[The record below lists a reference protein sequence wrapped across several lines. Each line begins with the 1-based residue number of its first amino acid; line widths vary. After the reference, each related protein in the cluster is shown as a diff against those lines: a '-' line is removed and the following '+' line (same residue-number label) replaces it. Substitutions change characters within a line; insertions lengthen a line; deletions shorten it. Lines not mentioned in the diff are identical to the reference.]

1 MSSQVC
7 DAKQFHNWSRARIL
21 KNIFMSATKICIVG
35 GGFGG
40 LYTALRLSEF
50 PWEQE
55 NKPEI
60 TLIDQS
66 DRFLFSPLLYELIT
80 EEMQSWEVAPPFAE
94 LLANTGVIFQQG
106 KVTAID
112 LEGKQ
117 VTLQDDRKIDYDKL
131 VLSTGGRTP
140 VDLVPGAKEYAL
152 PFRSLNDA
160 YRLQEKLRLLEES
173 DRDKIRVAVVG
184 GGYSGVESAC
194 KLADRLGAKGR
205 IRIIDRGTQILKDSS
220 EFNRETAIKALDK
233 NQIWQDLE
241 TEVEQLTADS
251 ITLIYK
257 GQTDTIPVDLVLWT
271 VGNQVSELI
280 SQLPLA
286 QTDQGLLEIEPTL
299 LVKGREDIF
308 ALGDAANSCDRDGK
322 ILPATAQVAFQQSDY
337 CAWNIW
343 AAATNRPLLSFRYQP
358 LGEVMTLGTNNA
370 TINGLGLKL
379 DGPMAYVARRLIYL
393 YRLPTLKHQLTVG
406 FNWITQPLVELLSSS
421 NY

>member
-1 MSSQVC
+1 
-7 DAKQFHNWSRARIL
+7 
-21 KNIFMSATKICIVG
+21 MSATKICIVG

-60 TLIDQS
+60 TLIDKG
-66 DRFLFSPLLYELIT
+66 DRFLFSPLLYELVT

-106 KVTAID
+106 QVTAID

-117 VTLQDDRKIDYDKL
+117 VTLQDDRQIDYDKL

-184 GGYSGVESAC
+184 GGYSGVELAC
-194 KLADRLGAKGR
+194 KLADRLGEKGR
-205 IRIIDRGTQILKDSS
+205 IRIIDRGTQILSDSS
-220 EFNRETAIKALDK
+220 EFNRATAIKALEK

-241 TEVEQLTADS
+241 TEVEQVESDS
-251 ITLIYK
+251 ITLVYK

-280 SQLPLA
+280 KQLPLA

-358 LGEVMTLGTNNA
+358 LGEMMTLGTDNA

-421 NY
+421 NF

>member
-1 MSSQVC
+1 
-7 DAKQFHNWSRARIL
+7 
-21 KNIFMSATKICIVG
+21 MSATRICIVG

-50 PWEQE
+50 PWQSAD
-55 NKPEI
+55 KPEI

-80 EEMQSWEVAPPFAE
+80 EEMQSWEIAPPFAE
-94 LLANTGVIFQQG
+94 LLANTGIIFQQG
-106 KVTAID
+106 SVTEID
-112 LEGKQ
+112 IEGKQ
-117 VTLQDDRKIDYDKL
+117 VTLHNEQKIDYDKL

-140 VDLVPGAKEYAL
+140 VESTPGAKDYAL

-173 DRDKIRVAVVG
+173 DRDRIRIAVVG
-184 GGYSGVESAC
+184 GGYSGVELAC
-194 KLADRLGAKGR
+194 KLADRLGEKGR

-220 EFNRETAIKALDK
+220 EFNRETAIKALEK

-241 TEVEQLTADS
+241 TEVEQVTSDS

-257 GQTDTIPVDLVLWT
+257 GQPDTIPVDLVLWT
-271 VGNQVSELI
+271 VGNRVSELI
-280 SQLPLA
+280 SKLPLP
-286 QTDQGLLEIEPTL
+286 QNEQGLLEIEPTL

-308 ALGDAANSCDRDGK
+308 ALGDAANSYDGDGK
-322 ILPATAQVAFQQSDY
+322 PLPATAQVAFQQSDY

-343 AAATNRPLLSFRYQP
+343 ASATNRPLLSFRYQP
-358 LGEVMTLGTNNA
+358 LGEMMTLGTDNA
-370 TINGLGLKL
+370 TISGLGLKL

-406 FNWITQPLVELLSSS
+406 FNWITQPIVELLSS
-421 NY
+421 

>member
-1 MSSQVC
+1 
-7 DAKQFHNWSRARIL
+7 
-21 KNIFMSATKICIVG
+21 MSATKICIVG

-50 PWEQE
+50 PWEPE
-55 NKPEI
+55 DKPEI
-60 TLIDQS
+60 TLIDKS

-94 LLANTGVIFQQG
+94 LLASTGVIFQQG
-106 KVTAID
+106 KVTGID

-117 VTLQDDRKIDYDKL
+117 VTLQDNRQIDYDKL

-152 PFRSLNDA
+152 PFRHLSDA

-184 GGYSGVESAC
+184 GGYSGVELAC

-205 IRIIDRGTQILKDSS
+205 IRIIDRGTQMLADSS
-220 EFNRETAIKALDK
+220 EFNRETAIKALEK
-233 NQIWQDLE
+233 YQIWQDLE
-241 TEVEQLTADS
+241 TEVEKVESDS
-251 ITLIYK
+251 ITLVYK

-280 SQLPLA
+280 NQLPLA

-308 ALGDAANSCDRDGK
+308 ALGDAANSCDRDGQT
-322 ILPATAQVAFQQSDY
+322 LPATAQVAFQQSDY

-343 AAATNRPLLSFRYQP
+343 ASATNRPLLSFRYQP
-358 LGEVMTLGTNNA
+358 LGEMMTLGTDNA

-406 FNWITQPLVELLSSS
+406 FNWITQPLVELLSS
-421 NY
+421 